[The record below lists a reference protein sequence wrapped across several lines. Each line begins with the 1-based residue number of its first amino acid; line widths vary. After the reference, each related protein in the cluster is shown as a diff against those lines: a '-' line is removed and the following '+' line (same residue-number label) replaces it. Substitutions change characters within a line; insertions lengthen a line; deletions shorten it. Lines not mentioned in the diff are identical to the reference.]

1 MSLVII
7 ADNEDGFIR
16 QVSSVLREQ
25 PATEVVAV
33 KTGEEALA
41 LARAEQPEAVVLG
54 PSNETDA
61 AFDAA
66 ARLTSMPES
75 PAVVFVTHDL
85 STELMRRAMRL
96 GVSDVLSAAEAPADI
111 VASIE
116 QARRAVRARHGSVEA
131 SAVPLA
137 PARKAKIATVFGTK
151 GGVGKSVLA
160 TNIAVALAEQQES
173 VILVDLDLQSG
184 DTAIMLQLVPE
195 RTIYDVTQVYDR
207 LDADMLGAFLARHDC
222 GVRALLAPVQP
233 EQAEAVTGAR
243 LSHILDMLSGMAD
256 YIVIDTPAAIND
268 VVLAALERSDEIYA
282 VATMDVPSL
291 KSIRVS
297 LQKLAQLGI
306 GADKVGL
313 ILNRA
318 DSKVGL
324 TAADVQDVTECPIV
338 ARIPSDRLVPRS
350 VNKGVP
356 VVRDAPRTLVSRSIV
371 ELSRRVADR
380 GEVSSD
386 VA

>member
-1 MSLVII
+1 
-7 ADNEDGFIR
+7 
-16 QVSSVLREQ
+16 
-25 PATEVVAV
+25 
-33 KTGEEALA
+33 
-41 LARAEQPEAVVLG
+41 
-54 PSNETDA
+54 
-61 AFDAA
+61 
-66 ARLTSMPES
+66 MPES

-160 TNIAVALAEQQES
+160 TNLAVALAEQQES
-173 VILVDLDLQSG
+173 VILVDLDLQFG
-184 DTAIMLQLVPE
+184 DTAIMLQLAPE
-195 RTIYDVTQVYDR
+195 RTIYDAVQVFDR
-207 LDADMLGAFLARHDC
+207 LDAEMLGAFLAKHDC
-222 GVRALLAPVQP
+222 GLRALLAPDAAGGGRGGHRRAGSP
-233 EQAEAVTGAR
+233 RSSTCCR
-243 LSHILDMLSGMAD
+243 RMAD
-256 YIVIDTPAAIND
+256 YVVIDTPAAFNE

-282 VATMDVPSL
+282 VATMDVPSI
-291 KSIRVS
+291 KNIRVS
-297 LQKLAQLGI
+297 LQKLEQLGI
-306 GADKVGL
+306 DGGQGAACPQPRGQQGL
-313 ILNRA
+313 
-318 DSKVGL
+318 
-324 TAADVQDVTECPIV
+324 AAPPPRCEDVTECAIV

-356 VVRDAPRTLVSRSIV
+356 VVLDAPRSPVVAQHRGARRAASRT
-371 ELSRRVADR
+371 EE
-380 GEVSSD
+380 EVSSD